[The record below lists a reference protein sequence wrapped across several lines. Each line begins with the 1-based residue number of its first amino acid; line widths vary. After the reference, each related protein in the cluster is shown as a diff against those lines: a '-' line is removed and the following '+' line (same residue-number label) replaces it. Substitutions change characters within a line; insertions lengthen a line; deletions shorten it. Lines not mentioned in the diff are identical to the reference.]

1 MWELLTRHRH
11 IAVMLG
17 ILVVAAIVA
26 LVVAS
31 TAARRDQAKY
41 RSLEEPDDVSTDPH
55 IFSAH
60 RLPTEDRF
68 MPSIGNGHIATNIFS
83 DTIYMNGVYNGKK
96 GKSHRARIP
105 AWANIRLNSTLTHSP
120 YSTLYSIDTKEGAFK
135 VQVERERSV
144 VTQRIYA
151 HRFYTRAIINQILVV
166 AKPHTDPNFMH
177 HEIWLAITLMSGPVS
192 EDIAFETPVPEILE
206 RRTVWH
212 TCGKTREP
220 EDTYYQKYP
229 IEVCAYWTTVPD
241 HLVVPQHGTKVLTFA
256 MTVDHNKTIARD
268 EMTKVLQED
277 GEKLYDKH
285 VEHWRKLYQHAGMT
299 IDGNLKLAKIVNG
312 IWYYYLSSL
321 PSEESYHP
329 PEKFFGLS
337 PTGLARGGS
346 NLDDYEGHNFWDTE
360 IWMFPTILLLYPK
373 YAHELLQYRVDR
385 AHVAAEL
392 AMKAGDKGYRFPW
405 ESAFTGVEVSQPC
418 CPEVAEFEQH
428 ITGCISFA
436 ARQYLATT
444 RDEQWL
450 EHGGCPLVSYIAD
463 FWASKALINYT
474 TGLYDISNVMGPDE
488 DHSNVTNSAF
498 TNVVAG
504 YSLYLAQ
511 YVACL
516 CKSYYNTENPD
527 HWADIAFN
535 LALPYDSTLDYH
547 PQFDGYRRGE
557 TIKQADV
564 VLLGFPLMY
573 PMNTSTRSND
583 LSYYKSVT
591 RSSGPAMTWSMHAIG
606 HLQLMEYKKAAK
618 MFNKSYEGYVREPFK
633 IWSENRRPNVGA
645 VNFLTGMGGFLQA
658 LVFGYAGISIH
669 LDRLQIYTP
678 QLPPQTNRFQ
688 IKGIKY
694 LGANL
699 TLTIE
704 ESGSTLSVTSL
715 EDEWSLRMYD
725 GRYNT
730 TLVPGMSVTLSGG
743 GPFTISAEHWKN
755 CMPPADTIG
764 HTYLRPNEEY
774 NK

>member
-1 MWELLTRHRH
+1 MWQFLARNRQ

-31 TAARRDQAKY
+31 TAARREHNRYK
-41 RSLEEPDDVSTDPH
+41 SEEPDDISTDPH
-55 IFSAH
+55 VFSAH
-60 RLPTEDRF
+60 RLPADDRL

-83 DTIYMNGVYNGKK
+83 DTVYMNGVYNGRK
-96 GKSHRARIP
+96 GESHRARIP
-105 AWANIRLNSTLTHSP
+105 GWANIRLNSTLTHFP
-120 YSTLYSIDTKEGAFK
+120 YSPVYSLDTKEGVFK
-135 VQVERERSV
+135 VQVDRDRSI

-151 HRFYTRAIINQILVV
+151 HRFYTRAIVNQIQVV

-177 HEIWLAITLMSGPVS
+177 HEIWIAIKQMPGPDS
-192 EDIAFETPVPEILE
+192 EDIAFEPHTPEIFE
-206 RRTVWH
+206 GRTLWS

-220 EDTYYQKYP
+220 EDYEYQKYP
-229 IEVCAYWTTVPD
+229 VEVCAYWTSVPD
-241 HLVVPQHGTKVLTFA
+241 HLVVPQHGSRVITFA
-256 MTVDHNKTIARD
+256 MTVDHNRTVARD
-268 EMTKVLQED
+268 ELIKVLQED
-277 GEKLYDKH
+277 GEDLYTKH
-285 VEHWRKLYQHAGMT
+285 VAHWRKLYQHAGME
-299 IDGNLKLAKIVNG
+299 IEGNLKLSKIVNG

-321 PSEESYHP
+321 PSEESYHR

-346 NLDDYEGHNFWDTE
+346 NFDDYEGHNFWDTE
-360 IWMFPTILLLYPK
+360 FWMFPTILLLYPK
-373 YAHELLQYRVDR
+373 YARDLLQYRLDTTY
-385 AHVAAEL
+385 VAAEL
-392 AMKAGDKGYRFPW
+392 AKITSNKGYRFPW
-405 ESAFTGVEVSQPC
+405 ESAYTGIEVTQPC

-463 FWASKALINYT
+463 FWASRALINYE

-516 CKSYYNTENPD
+516 CKSYYHTEDPD
-527 HWADIAFN
+527 HWADIAFS
-535 LALPYDSTLDYH
+535 LALPYDKTLDYH
-547 PQFDGYRRGE
+547 PQFQGYKRGE

-564 VLLGFPLMY
+564 VLLGFPLQY
-573 PMNTSTRSND
+573 PMNASTKSND
-583 LSYYKSVT
+583 LSYYASVT
-591 RSSGPAMTWSMHAIG
+591 RSSGPAMTWSMHTVG
-606 HLQLMEYKKAAK
+606 HLQLMENSKAAK

-633 IWSENRRPNVGA
+633 IWSENRRPNIGA

-658 LVFGYAGISIH
+658 LVFGYAGVSIH
-669 LDRLQIYTP
+669 LDRLQIYRP
-678 QLPPQTNRFQ
+678 QLPNNTSRLK

-699 TLTIE
+699 TLDIVEAGT
-704 ESGSTLSVTSL
+704 SLTVTSL
-715 EDEWSLRMYD
+715 GDDWSLRLYD
-725 GRYNT
+725 GKYNT
-730 TLVPGMSVTLSGG
+730 TLVPKMSVTLSGE
-743 GPFTISAEHWKN
+743 GPFTISAEHWKS
-755 CMPPADTIG
+755 CKPPADVIG
-764 HTYLRPNEEY
+764 HNYLRPNEER
-774 NK
+774 K